1 MANIHS
7 QRSLEQLQLTLNL
20 TQELEAAGS
29 KVLVYLPDGGDC
41 SSKDECAAR
50 FLIHILDPFLVSLS
64 PFHFHLPE
72 GEDCANKKESH
83 HPIHL
88 VIKCHALIF
97 VTALES
103 MPIALRAALIRCA
116 AGSEDQ
122 AHCTGSRQEVIERE
136 GGIWGSNPDK
146 NPFHDYFK
154 VTLDYPMKEL
164 CSLCVARR
172 WTI

>member
-1 MANIHS
+1 MPC
-7 QRSLEQLQLTLNL
+7 LNL
-20 TQELEAAGS
+20 CHIIG
-29 KVLVYLPDGGDC
+29 
-41 SSKDECAAR
+41 
-50 FLIHILDPFLVSLS
+50 IH
-64 PFHFHLPE
+64 
-72 GEDCANKKESH
+72 
-83 HPIHL
+83 
-88 VIKCHALIF
+88 
-97 VTALES
+97 
-103 MPIALRAALIRCA
+103 ALRAVLIRCA

-172 WTI
+172 WTIWFDDIQVYVHSCSSDSFSGTRDSSTSTGIISTFTRDWDTLILLKLRPKFGFSIFRESPLQRT